1 MKPIVAV
8 VGRPNVGKSTF
19 FNRLIGQ
26 PLAIVEDA
34 PGTTRDRLYAD
45 AEWNGRVF
53 TLVDTGGLVFEE
65 TGDVESKVREQAQ
78 IAIAEADV
86 IVFMLDASTGLT
98 AADRDAA
105 DLLRR
110 SDKPLLIAA
119 NKADNAERRQAALEF
134 YELGMGEPI
143 SISSLHGTGTG
154 DLLDAITASFAP
166 EVEEE
171 EDEAIRVA
179 IVGRPNVGKSSLV
192 NALLGEERAIVSD
205 IPGTTRDAIDT
216 QLDWDGEPVVLIDT
230 AGIRR
235 RGHID
240 PGVEKYS
247 VLRAVR
253 AIERADVAV
262 LVLDAVDGPT
272 AQDAHVAGY
281 ILEEMKSA
289 IVAVNK
295 WDLVI
300 KDTHTMH
307 QYMQTVRAA
316 LQFMDYVP
324 VLFISAKTGKRVD
337 QVLDTALKVRNE
349 RLVRLPTAE
358 LNAMVRDA
366 VARQSPPT
374 KSGKRLK
381 FFYAT
386 QASVDPPTFVFFV
399 NDKELVHFSYARYL
413 ENQIRER
420 YAFTGTP
427 LRLLFRGREPRKRAS

>member
-19 FNRLIGQ
+19 FNRMIGH
-26 PLAIVEDA
+26 PLAIVEDE

-45 AEWNGRVF
+45 AEWNGHVF
-53 TLVDTGGLVFEE
+53 TLVDTGGLVFED
-65 TGDVESKVREQAQ
+65 TGDVGQKVREQAQ

-86 IVFMLDASTGLT
+86 IVFMLDASTELT
-98 AADRDAA
+98 AADWEAA

-110 SDKPLLIAA
+110 TEKPLIVAA
-119 NKADNAERRQAALEF
+119 NKADNPERRQAALDF
-134 YELGMGEPI
+134 YELGMGDPI
-143 SISSLHGTGTG
+143 PISSLHGTGTG
-154 DLLDAITASFAP
+154 DLLDAITASFVP

-171 EDEAIRVA
+171 EGDAIRVA

-192 NALLGEERAIVSD
+192 NALLGEERAIVSE

-216 QLDWDGEPVVLIDT
+216 QLDWDGKPIVLIDT

-235 RGHID
+235 RGRID

-253 AIERADVAV
+253 AIQRSVVAV

-281 ILEEMKSA
+281 ILDEMKSA
-289 IVAVNK
+289 IVAINK
-295 WDLVI
+295 WDLVQ

-307 QYMQTVRAA
+307 QYTQTVRAA

-337 QVLDTALKVRNE
+337 QVLDTAMRVRDE
-349 RLVRLPTAE
+349 RLVRLATSD
-358 LNAMVRDA
+358 LNAMLRDA

-374 KSGKRLK
+374 KSGKRLR
-381 FFYAT
+381 FYYVT
-386 QASVDPPTFVFFV
+386 QAAVDPPTFVFFV
-399 NDKELVHFSYARYL
+399 NDKELVHFSYSRYL

-420 YAFTGTP
+420 YGFMGTP
-427 LRLLFRGREPRKRAS
+427 LRLVFRGREPRKRKS